1 MTDVKRTGPRP
12 QDMATMVA
20 DAGPAPTARNRGV
33 LTVLSG
39 PETGRV
45 VPVSAKG
52 VRLGRSED
60 CDLSFDDASLS
71 RVHARVQR
79 LMGAQFFLSDE
90 RSTNGTFVNGTRL
103 TRATELGDGDRI
115 QLGTATLLR
124 FAIVDEAEEAA
135 LVRVYQAGRI
145 DGLTGIA
152 NRAAFDERLDKEVA
166 FAVRH
171 GSPLSVAL
179 FDVDHFKKINDTFGH
194 PAGDEVLKSV
204 AGVLS
209 GAVRTED
216 VVARYGGEEFVVVM
230 RELDVGAARSLAD
243 RLRESIAAHPVEAA
257 GQTIRLTASAGVA
270 SLACCGPD
278 ASKAAIVA
286 KADARLYQAK
296 QGGRNRVVGE

>member
-20 DAGPAPTARNRGV
+20 DAGPAPTARTRGV

-152 NRAAFDERLDKEVA
+152 NRAAFDERLDKELA

-171 GSPLSVAL
+171 GAPLSVAL

-230 RELDVGAARSLAD
+230 RELEVGAARALAD

-257 GQTIRLTASAGVA
+257 GQSIRLTVSAGVA
-270 SLACCGPD
+270 SLACCGAD

-296 QGGRNRVVGE
+296 QGGRNRVVGA

>member
-20 DAGPAPTARNRGV
+20 DAGPAPTARTRGV

-152 NRAAFDERLDKEVA
+152 NRAAFDERLDKELA

-171 GSPLSVAL
+171 GAPLSVAL

-194 PAGDEVLKSV
+194 PAGDEVLKNV

-243 RLRESIAAHPVEAA
+243 RLRESIAAHLVEAA
-257 GQTIRLTASAGVA
+257 GQTIQLTVSAGVA

>member
-1 MTDVKRTGPRP
+1 MLDLEEEVF
-12 QDMATMVA
+12 DHA
-20 DAGPAPTARNRGV
+20 AG
-33 LTVLSG
+33 
-39 PETGRV
+39 EI
-45 VPVSAKG
+45 
-52 VRLGRSED
+52 
-60 CDLSFDDASLS
+60 SL
-71 RVHARVQR
+71 
-79 LMGAQFFLSDE
+79 
-90 RSTNGTFVNGTRL
+90 
-103 TRATELGDGDRI
+103 
-115 QLGTATLLR
+115 
-124 FAIVDEAEEAA
+124 AIVDEAEEAA

-152 NRAAFDERLDKEVA
+152 NRAAFDERLDKELA

-171 GSPLSVAL
+171 GAPLSVAL

-194 PAGDEVLKSV
+194 PAGDEVLKNV

-243 RLRESIAAHPVEAA
+243 RLRESIAAHLVEAA
-257 GQTIRLTASAGVA
+257 GQTIQLTVSAGVA

>member
-1 MTDVKRTGPRP
+1 MR
-12 QDMATMVA
+12 A
-20 DAGPAPTARNRGV
+20 PAKTARNRGV

-45 VPVSAKG
+45 VPVGAPG
-52 VRLGRSED
+52 VRLGRSEE
-60 CDLSFDDASLS
+60 CDLCFDDASLS
-71 RVHARVQR
+71 RVHARVHR
-79 LMGAQFFLSDE
+79 LMASQFYLSDE
-90 RSTNGTFVNGTRL
+90 RSTNGTFINGNRL
-103 TRATELGDGDRI
+103 TRATELADGDRI

-171 GSPLSVAL
+171 DTPLSVAL
-179 FDVDHFKKINDTFGH
+179 FDVDHFKKINDTYGH

-204 AGVLS
+204 AGTLS
-209 GAVRTED
+209 RAVRTED

-230 RELDVGAARSLAD
+230 RQLDVGGALALAD
-243 RLRESIAAHPVEAA
+243 RLREGIAAQPVAAA
-257 GQTIRLTASAGVA
+257 GQSIRLTASAGVA
-270 SLACCGPD
+270 SLLCCAPATD
-278 ASKAAIVA
+278 KASLVA
-286 KADARLYQAK
+286 KADSRLYLAK

>member
-1 MTDVKRTGPRP
+1 MNDTKRTRPRP
-12 QDMATMVA
+12 QDMATVVA
-20 DAGPAPTARNRGV
+20 DAGPPGMARDRGV

-45 VPVSAKG
+45 VSVTPAG

-71 RVHARVQR
+71 RVHARALR
-79 LMGAQFFLSDE
+79 LLGTQFFLGDE
-90 RSTNGTFVNGTRL
+90 GSTNGTFVNGARL
-103 TRATELGDGDRI
+103 DRATELSDGDRI
-115 QLGTATLLR
+115 QLGTGTHLR

-135 LVRVYQAGRI
+135 LVRVYQSGRI

-152 NRAAFDERLDKEVA
+152 NRAAFDERLDKELA

-171 GSPLSVAL
+171 DSPLAVAL

-204 AGVLS
+204 AATLS
-209 GAVRTED
+209 RTLRTED

-230 RELDVGAARSLAD
+230 RELDVGAARALAD
-243 RLRESIAAHPVEAA
+243 RLREAIAAHPVVAA
-257 GQTIRLTASAGVA
+257 GEAIRLTVSAGVA
-270 SLACCGPD
+270 SLACCAPETH
-278 ASKAAIVA
+278 KAALVG
-286 KADARLYQAK
+286 KADARLYLAK
-296 QGGRNRVVGE
+296 QGGRNRVVSE

>member
-20 DAGPAPTARNRGV
+20 DAGPARIARNRGV

-71 RVHARVQR
+71 RVHARVHQ

-124 FAIVDEAEEAA
+124 FAIVDEAEEVA

-152 NRAAFDERLDKEVA
+152 NRAAFDERLDKELA

-171 GSPLSVAL
+171 GAPLSVAL

-194 PAGDEVLKSV
+194 PAGDEVLKGV

-209 GAVRTED
+209 RTVRTED

-230 RELDVGAARSLAD
+230 RELDVGAASSLAD
-243 RLRESIAAHPVEAA
+243 RLRESLAAHPVEAA

>member
-20 DAGPAPTARNRGV
+20 DAGPAPTARTRGV

-124 FAIVDEAEEAA
+124 F
-135 LVRVYQAGRI
+135 

-152 NRAAFDERLDKEVA
+152 NRAAFDERLDKELA

-171 GSPLSVAL
+171 GSPLCVAL

-209 GAVRTED
+209 RAVRTED

-230 RELDVGAARSLAD
+230 RELEVGAARSLAD
-243 RLRESIAAHPVEAA
+243 RLRESIAAHLVEAA
-257 GQTIRLTASAGVA
+257 GQTIRLTVSAGVA